1 MACSSRPDVSSL
13 AVTINDIP
21 HIFGAPAAGDDEDEA
36 ASPMDAEDTSTRS
49 DAQARPHLLPPLKLR
64 PEAARSSTDPS
75 SAALQGYTSR
85 PTSGQRNRSPFS
97 RSHLRSRS
105 SGAALSAPVMTR
117 AHSSPS
123 IYTPTTRTFELSTPP
138 ALSLPPGSSM
148 KTSARQRSPFRQQ
161 EELGAYNPPS
171 RSPSWFEPTSGTAIQ
186 SIQED
191 SELDITP
198 RQQLPPPA
206 STLASF
212 SRSSSLRRRP
222 ASPLHSSTAAGPPSS
237 FPSVLVEQNTLIN
250 AASGSNSPSLAPQRY
265 NETHPSLHHYA
276 SSSSFSSI
284 PSTPTSQRSRSPS
297 ISSLDTIEDAPDLES
312 EAVETE
318 RIERLKLAAERQER
332 AERGEDMDDE
342 PRRRSSLDMPRG
354 FGFGRGSSRERK
366 RWSVCGGERR
376 GDLDLETIYE
386 D

>member
-1 MACSSRPDVSSL
+1 MACSNNPRNVSL
-13 AVTINDIP
+13 AFTVNNIS
-21 HIFGAPAAGDDEDEA
+21 HVFGSVAGRGQDQQEA
-36 ASPMDAEDTSTRS
+36 EPLIEAEEDT
-49 DAQARPHLLPPLKLR
+49 RPRPLLLPPLKQR
-64 PEAARSSTDPS
+64 PEATRSSTDPS
-75 SAALQGYTSR
+75 PAALQGYTSR
-85 PTSGQRNRSPFS
+85 PTSGQRNRSPYS

-117 AHSSPS
+117 AHSSSSIHNPS
-123 IYTPTTRTFELSTPP
+123 SRTFELSAPP
-138 ALSLPPGSSM
+138 ALSLAPGSPM
-148 KTSARQRSPFRQQ
+148 KAPARQRSPLRQQ
-161 EELGAYNPPS
+161 EDFSTYNPPP
-171 RSPSWFEPTSGTAIQ
+171 RSPSWFETPSGNAIQ

-191 SELDITP
+191 TELDITP
-198 RQQLPPPA
+198 RQQAPPPA
-206 STLASF
+206 PMLASF

-222 ASPLHSSTAAGPPSS
+222 ASPLHSLTTATPPSS
-237 FPSVLVEQNTLIN
+237 FPAAIIEQGPAVN
-250 AASGSNSPSLAPQRY
+250 AAIGSNSPSLIPQRY

-297 ISSLDTIEDAPDLES
+297 ISSLDTIEDTPDLES
-312 EAVETE
+312 EAVELE

-332 AERGEDMDDE
+332 AERGEDVDDE